1 MESWCLAS
9 QFVLQSSTV
18 ELKLCNNAMIDIQEN
33 TATASRNQYRSSAR
47 MAAAGS
53 QRLPESAL
61 HFPAVF
67 PLQHMGSSK
76 TQSRSHTQ
84 YGQEP
89 TLSSINTTKALLS
102 SSCLTKI
109 TVTLN
114 NAQTAP
120 KTRSHIKLDADQFRQ
135 GYYTVLVRW
144 LMKGRT
150 SETPE
155 AVT

>member
-1 MESWCLAS
+1 M
-9 QFVLQSSTV
+9 V
-18 ELKLCNNAMIDIQEN
+18 
-33 TATASRNQYRSSAR
+33 SRNQYRSSVR

-120 KTRSHIKLDADQFRQ
+120 KTRSHIKLDTDQA
-135 GYYTVLVRW
+135 GVLHCE
-144 LMKGRT
+144 L
-150 SETPE
+150 
-155 AVT
+155 

>member
-1 MESWCLAS
+1 M
-9 QFVLQSSTV
+9 V
-18 ELKLCNNAMIDIQEN
+18 
-33 TATASRNQYRSSAR
+33 SRNQYRSSVR

-135 GYYTVLVRW
+135 GYYTVLVR
-144 LMKGRT
+144 
-150 SETPE
+150 
-155 AVT
+155 